1 MSPPSWRLVAPI
13 NYPGSANKV
22 DGLPGFVGR
31 SVHVMTDLKTR
42 SPHSFACSNNTKAS
56 WDCACGRKGC
66 PKNIFSRGVKR
77 TSKMPL
83 CTTC

>member
-42 SPHSFACSNNTKAS
+42 SPHSFACSNN
-56 WDCACGRKGC
+56 
-66 PKNIFSRGVKR
+66 
-77 TSKMPL
+77 SKSS
-83 CTTC
+83 